1 MKDLYT
7 YIGEGLISNTHGGK
21 TEMGLPAEAVCE
33 AWVDWMG
40 LDKKMVD
47 LNKCYQDDDG
57 TYHIVLKHF
66 TWTNGKG
73 TQSSSGY
80 VFFVVTDRIIRGIDP
95 KFRDLNVVIDP
106 MEGATYGL
114 SVEGLGTSFR
124 GDSIKKLC
132 SMVSHI
138 KFCEIMIDSNVR
150 AFEDF
155 ILRMGMHGNGEMRFE
170 VTGPQGFSYGN
181 FQRLSGEVIVNK
193 KDIDPVGRIVISG
206 IPKGS
211 SFRMTCPQGNS
222 NLMNIRE
229 KQIYV
234 VDRTGTVDKIVGWA
248 TKMKYWKK
256 TNEAVEITDPDIIK
270 LIKELADE
278 SWPWGMK
285 VFKYKGKGYIR
296 VEAENSMMVNL
307 RNKRDHIEVRVMG
320 DNATYLGDFIV
331 K

>member
-1 MKDLYT
+1 MKDLYS
-7 YIGEGLISNTHGGK
+7 YIGEGIITGAARGNVD
-21 TEMGLPAEAVCE
+21 MGFPADAVCE

-40 LDKKMVD
+40 LNKKMVD
-47 LNKCYQDDDG
+47 LNKCYQDDNG

-80 VFFVVTDRIIRGIDP
+80 VFFEITDRINRGIDP
-95 KFRDLNVVIDP
+95 LFRDFDVVIDP
-106 MEGATYGL
+106 LEGATYGL
-114 SVEGLGTSFR
+114 SVEGSGASFK

-132 SMVSHI
+132 SIVSHI

-155 ILRMGMHGNGEMRFE
+155 SLGMGMHGNGEMRFE
-170 VTGPQGFSYGN
+170 VVDGRGLSHGSL
-181 FQRLSGEVIVNK
+181 QRLSGEVIVNK
-193 KDIDPVGRIVISG
+193 KDIDPVGKIVISG
-206 IPKGS
+206 IPRGS
-211 SFRMTCPQGNS
+211 NFKMICPQGSS

-234 VDRTGTVDKIVGWA
+234 VDHTGAVDKIVGWA
-248 TKMKYWKK
+248 TEMKYRVK
-256 TNEAVEITDPDIIK
+256 TYEAFEITDQDIIG

-296 VEAENSMMVNL
+296 VEAENGMMVNL
-307 RNKRDHIEVRVMG
+307 RNRRDHIEVRVFG
-320 DNATYLGDFIV
+320 DNAVYLGDFIV